1 MGLDRVY
8 SCGTWVNDW
17 ISRRADISGDW
28 VALKDDLTRPL
39 RVVTFSQL
47 NAMAGRI
54 AKLLQ
59 EEFGVGKGDVVALLS
74 WSRIEFVA
82 TLLACF
88 KLGATLAPINTRYSR
103 REISEFVEQN
113 LPKVL
118 LYEKEL
124 EQSLDG
130 VDARKVCYDCP
141 SEFDYSSRER
151 LGSAEEC
158 CLEDT
163 AMLLQT
169 GGTTGKPKFAKISYR
184 MILWN
189 ALNTTRDLIVPG
201 DVTINTLPLFHI
213 GAYTYLIPLLMLGG
227 TSILM
232 HRWNV
237 DRFIELVELE
247 RPSFLFLVPTQL
259 RMLLQSPR
267 FASADF
273 SSVRGITSGGAALT
287 RD

>member
-103 REISEFVEQN
+103 REISEFVEQT

-141 SEFDYSSRER
+141 SEFNYSSRER
-151 LGSAEEC
+151 LGSAEES
-158 CLEDT
+158 CLEAN
-163 AMLLQT
+163 AML
-169 GGTTGKPKFAKISYR
+169 
-184 MILWN
+184 
-189 ALNTTRDLIVPG
+189 
-201 DVTINTLPLFHI
+201 
-213 GAYTYLIPLLMLGG
+213 
-227 TSILM
+227 
-232 HRWNV
+232 
-237 DRFIELVELE
+237 
-247 RPSFLFLVPTQL
+247 
-259 RMLLQSPR
+259 
-267 FASADF
+267 
-273 SSVRGITSGGAALT
+273 
-287 RD
+287 